1 MDTSFLLEGL
11 KKVEGHLIPTDKT
24 IEAFTEIYD
33 VVQPSKVLEIGFNA
47 GHSAYMSLTMLP
59 EVVYNSVDIG
69 RHSYTQ
75 VNADRL
81 KDIFGERFDYEEI
94 NSQDMTPSSI
104 EDYDLIFIDGDH
116 SVKGIT
122 SDLNLANDAKMP
134 YILVDDYN
142 PKWFR
147 VIIELVNHFLNKE
160 NFPYK
165 IVKTFNY
172 ESTGGINTSVL
183 LRRVK

>member
-1 MDTSFLLEGL
+1 MDASFLVEGL
-11 KKVEGHLIPTDKT
+11 TKVEGHLIPTDRTVKSF
-24 IEAFTEIYD
+24 AEIYNI
-33 VVQPSKVLEIGFNA
+33 VQPSKVLEIGFNA
-47 GHSAYMSLTMLP
+47 GHSAYMSLTILP

-69 RHSYTQ
+69 RYSYTQ

-81 KDIFGERFDYEEI
+81 KDIFGKRFDYKEI
-94 NSQDMTPSSI
+94 NSQDIKATSI
-104 EDYDLIFIDGDH
+104 EDCDLIFIDGDH
-116 SVKGIT
+116 SVKGIG
-122 SDLNLANDAKMP
+122 SDLNLANDAKMS
-134 YILVDDYN
+134 YILVDDYH

-172 ESTGGINTSVL
+172 DSTGGINTAVL
-183 LRRVK
+183 LRRIT